1 MSKPKPITTKQILD
15 EKARKRTLEKAKER
29 ANKTAAKKAHLEEK
43 LQENTEKKK
52 LLEHNKK
59 SMKFFNYK

>member
-1 MSKPKPITTKQILD
+1 MKKR
-15 EKARKRTLEKAKER
+15 EK
-29 ANKTAAKKAHLEEK
+29 ANKTAAKKARLEEK